1 MSSLTELLEAFPS
14 SGPVPCAQ
22 HPDVETR
29 LRCSRCGKPICP
41 RCAVRTPVGMRC
53 PDCAGTRHTVAANT
67 AGTIKAA
74 VAGFLVAIAVGLVWG
89 YLPTWQFYLALALG
103 FGVVETM
110 ARLLPARRGL
120 DLQLIAIAI
129 VVFGVLLSRAV
140 LAWRLGIDLHDI
152 NNFRPA
158 LQRALLLRPIPDL
171 LFAALPIAIA
181 WVRFR

>member
-1 MSSLTELLEAFPS
+1 M
-14 SGPVPCAQ
+14 
-22 HPDVETR
+22 
-29 LRCSRCGKPICP
+29 
-41 RCAVRTPVGMRC
+41 
-53 PDCAGTRHTVAANT
+53 
-67 AGTIKAA
+67 
-74 VAGFLVAIAVGLVWG
+74 
-89 YLPTWQFYLALALG
+89 
-103 FGVVETM
+103 
-110 ARLLPARRGL
+110 
-120 DLQLIAIAI
+120 IAIAI